1 MSKEQDEKRK
11 KEREEY
17 LRKKKERWDAIK
29 AMPNEKF
36 TIGIYS
42 QLSAD
47 ECKELQ
53 NTKPGF
59 TDYLNNVLFAA
70 PKPPQK

>member
-1 MSKEQDEKRK
+1 MSKEQDERRR

-42 QLSAD
+42 SLSAD

-53 NTKPGF
+53 RTKEGF

-70 PKPPQK
+70 PVPPKQ

>member
-1 MSKEQDEKRK
+1 MSKEQDEKRRK
-11 KEREEY
+11 AREEY
-17 LRKKKERWDAIK
+17 LRQKKERWDAIK

-42 QLSAD
+42 QLTSD
-47 ECKELQ
+47 EVKELQ
-53 NTKPGF
+53 ANKPGF